1 MARRGPAWW
10 LLGLGGVLALG
21 AFRAWDPAVPGIQVW
36 LVNAVLDQPCPGC
49 GLTRATGY
57 LARGDLASA
66 FALHPLALPL
76 ALEAVAGWIAWGV
89 LGGTRLREL
98 VAEHGPSLAVANA
111 VPLVA
116 LWLGR
121 AATGT
126 LPF

>member
-1 MARRGPAWW
+1 MARRGPIWW
-10 LLGLGGVLALG
+10 LLGLVGLLAVG
-21 AFRAWDPAVPGIQVW
+21 AFRAWDPAVRGVQVC
-36 LVNAVLDQPCPGC
+36 LVRVLLDQPCPGC
-49 GLTRATGY
+49 GLTRAVGY

-76 ALEAVAGWIAWGV
+76 ALEAAGIWLAWGV
-89 LGGTRLREL
+89 LGASRTREL
-98 VAEHGPSLAVANA
+98 IAEHGALLAVANA
-111 VPLVA
+111 VPLMA